1 MFAVMRSWN
10 RQRWTVAVMAGVA
23 AYFLMGL
30 PTAVIDN
37 PVFGRAV
44 AVTPWSGPVLIV
56 SSVLVGLIMATY
68 VNPLNGVDDRQVP
81 VDRHAK
87 LSGVG
92 GLLSFFA
99 IGCPV
104 CNKIVL
110 LALGTSGALNFFA
123 PLQPIL
129 AIAGVAFLGYALVK
143 RLRNEQSC
151 ALTIDEPTSAS
162 R

>member
-1 MFAVMRSWN
+1 MFAVLRSWN
-10 RQRWTVAVMAGVA
+10 RQRWTVAVLAGVA

-44 AVTPWSGPVLIV
+44 AVTPWSTPVLIV

-68 VNPLNGVDDRQVP
+68 VNPLQGGEMTI
-81 VDRHAK
+81 DRHGK
-87 LSGVG
+87 ISGVG

-129 AIAGVAFLGYALVK
+129 AIAGVAFLAYALVQ
-143 RLRNEQSC
+143 RLRNERSC
-151 ALTIDEPTSAS
+151 AVRVTETS

>member
-1 MFAVMRSWN
+1 MFAVLRSWN
-10 RQRWTVAVMAGVA
+10 RQRWTVAVLAGVA

-44 AVTPWSGPVLIV
+44 AVTGWSTPVLIV
-56 SSVLVGLIMATY
+56 SAVFVGLITATY
-68 VNPLNGVDDRQVP
+68 VNPMRELDDREIP
-81 VDRHAK
+81 VDRHLKA
-87 LSGVG
+87 SGVG

-129 AIAGVAFLGYALVK
+129 AIAGVAFLAYALVQ
-143 RLRNEQSC
+143 RLRNERSC
-151 ALTIDEPTSAS
+151 ALRAAIPT

>member
-1 MFAVMRSWN
+1 
-10 RQRWTVAVMAGVA
+10 MAGVA
-23 AYFLMGL
+23 AYFVMGL

-37 PVFGRAV
+37 PVFGRAI
-44 AVTPWSGPVLIV
+44 AVTAWSGPVLIV

-68 VNPLNGVDDRQVP
+68 VNPLESLADRQMKV
-81 VDRHAK
+81 
-87 LSGVG
+87 SGVG

-129 AIAGVAFLGYALVK
+129 AIAGVAFLVYALVQ
-143 RLRNEQSC
+143 RLRNERAC
-151 ALTIDEPTSAS
+151 TLRANRVSAS
-162 R
+162 TE

>member
-1 MFAVMRSWN
+1 MFRVLRSWN

-44 AVTPWSGPVLIV
+44 AVTPWSTPVLVI

-68 VNPLNGVDDRQVP
+68 VNPLNAIDDRQMKV
-81 VDRHAK
+81 
-87 LSGVG
+87 SGIG

-104 CNKIVL
+104 CNKLVL

-129 AIAGVAFLGYALVK
+129 AIAGVLLLGYALMK

-151 ALTIDEPTSAS
+151 ALPVDDRENTVQ
-162 R
+162 

>member
-1 MFAVMRSWN
+1 MFAVLRSWN
-10 RQRWTVAVMAGVA
+10 RQRWTVAVLAGVA

-44 AVTPWSGPVLIV
+44 AVTPWSTPVLIV

-68 VNPLNGVDDRQVP
+68 VNPLHALDDRQMP
-81 VDRHAK
+81 VDRQVK
-87 LSGVG
+87 ISGIG

-129 AIAGVAFLGYALVK
+129 AIAGVAFLVYALVQ
-143 RLRNEQSC
+143 RLRNERSC
-151 ALTIDEPTSAS
+151 ALRIDELSH
-162 R
+162 

>member
-1 MFAVMRSWN
+1 MFAVLRSWN
-10 RQRWTVAVMAGVA
+10 RQRWTVAVLSAVA
-23 AYFLMGL
+23 AFFLMGL

-44 AVTPWSGPVLIV
+44 AVTPWSTPVLLV
-56 SSVLVGLIMATY
+56 SSALVGLILATY
-68 VNPLNGVDDRQVP
+68 VNPVNALDDRQMKV
-81 VDRHAK
+81 
-87 LSGVG
+87 SGVG

-129 AIAGVAFLGYALVK
+129 AIAGVAFLAYALVQ
-143 RLRNEQSC
+143 RLRNERSC
-151 ALTIDEPTSAS
+151 ALRVDEPLS

>member
-1 MFAVMRSWN
+1 VFAVLRSWN
-10 RQRWTVAVMAGVA
+10 RQRWTVALLAAVA

-44 AVTPWSGPVLIV
+44 AVTPWSTPVLLV

-68 VNPLNGVDDRQVP
+68 VNPLHALDDRHMKV
-81 VDRHAK
+81 
-87 LSGVG
+87 SGVG

-129 AIAGVAFLGYALVK
+129 AMAGVLFLAYALVQ
-143 RLRNEQSC
+143 RLRNERSC
-151 ALTIDEPTSAS
+151 ALRVEEPLS

>member
-1 MFAVMRSWN
+1 MLAVLRSWN
-10 RQRWTVAVMAGVA
+10 RQRWTVAVLAGIA

-44 AVTPWSGPVLIV
+44 AVTPWSTPVLAV

-68 VNPLNGVDDRQVP
+68 VNSLHVLDDRQTP
-81 VDRHAK
+81 VDRHMK
-87 LSGVG
+87 MSGVG

-129 AIAGVAFLGYALVK
+129 AIAGVAFLAYALVQ
-143 RLRNEQSC
+143 RLRNERSC
-151 ALTIDEPTSAS
+151 ALRTAVPT

>member
-1 MFAVMRSWN
+1 MLTVMRSWN
-10 RQRWTVAVMAGVA
+10 RQRWMVAVMAGVA

-44 AVTPWSGPVLIV
+44 AVTPWSTPVLIV

-68 VNPLNGVDDRQVP
+68 VNPLNAFDDRQM
-81 VDRHAK
+81 K
-87 LSGVG
+87 MSGVG

-104 CNKIVL
+104 CNKVVL

-129 AIAGVAFLGYALVK
+129 AIAGVAFLTYALVK

-151 ALTIDEPTSAS
+151 AVKSEATSTATL
-162 R
+162 

>member
-1 MFAVMRSWN
+1 MLAVLRSWN
-10 RQRWTVAVMAGVA
+10 RQRWTVAVFAGVA

-44 AVTPWSGPVLIV
+44 AVTPWSTPVLIV

-68 VNPLNGVDDRQVP
+68 VNPLNAVDDHQMPIDRQ
-81 VDRHAK
+81 AK
-87 LSGVG
+87 ISGVG

-129 AIAGVAFLGYALVK
+129 AIAGVAVLVYALVQ
-143 RLRNEQSC
+143 RLRNERSC
-151 ALTIDEPTSAS
+151 ALRTEVSTS
-162 R
+162 

>member
-1 MFAVMRSWN
+1 MLAVMRSWN
-10 RQRWTVAVMAGVA
+10 RQRWLVAVMAGVA

-37 PVFGRAV
+37 PVFGRAI
-44 AVTPWSGPVLIV
+44 AVTPWSTPVLFV

-68 VNPLNGVDDRQVP
+68 VNPLNSLDDRQMKV
-81 VDRHAK
+81 
-87 LSGVG
+87 SGIG

-104 CNKIVL
+104 CNKVVL

-129 AIAGVAFLGYALVK
+129 AIAGVAFLAYALVK

-151 ALTIDEPTSAS
+151 SLSIDKPTSAS
-162 R
+162 L

>member
-1 MFAVMRSWN
+1 MFAVLRSWN
-10 RQRWTVAVMAGVA
+10 RQRWMVAVLAGVA

-44 AVTPWSGPVLIV
+44 AVTPWSTPVLIV

-68 VNPLNGVDDRQVP
+68 VNPLEDGEMTI
-81 VDRHAK
+81 DRHGK
-87 LSGVG
+87 ISGVG

-129 AIAGVAFLGYALVK
+129 AIAGVAFLAYALAQ
-143 RLRNEQSC
+143 RLRNERSC
-151 ALTIDEPTSAS
+151 AVRVTETS

>member
-1 MFAVMRSWN
+1 MFAVVRSWN

-37 PVFGRAV
+37 PVFGRAI
-44 AVTPWSGPVLIV
+44 AVTPWSTPVLIV
-56 SSVLVGLIMATY
+56 SSILVGLIMATY
-68 VNPLNGVDDRQVP
+68 VNPIGALDDRQMRV
-81 VDRHAK
+81 
-87 LSGVG
+87 SGVG

-104 CNKIVL
+104 CNKVVL

-129 AIAGVAFLGYALVK
+129 AIAGVAFLSYALVQ
-143 RLRNEQSC
+143 RLRNERSC
-151 ALTIDEPTSAS
+151 ALRASEPQDVS

>member
-1 MFAVMRSWN
+1 MSVCAVMRSWSY
-10 RQRWTVAVMAGVA
+10 QRWTVAVMASVA

-37 PVFGRAV
+37 PVFGRAI
-44 AVTPWSGPVLIV
+44 AVTPWSTPVLIV
-56 SSVLVGLIMATY
+56 SSALVGLIMATY
-68 VNPLNGVDDRQVP
+68 VNPVNARDDRQMKV
-81 VDRHAK
+81 
-87 LSGVG
+87 SGIG

-129 AIAGVAFLGYALVK
+129 AVAGVAFLGYALIQ
-143 RLRNEQSC
+143 RLRNERSC
-151 ALTIDEPTSAS
+151 VLQLAEPESATY
-162 R
+162 

>member
-1 MFAVMRSWN
+1 MLTVMRSWN
-10 RQRWTVAVMAGVA
+10 RQRWIVAVMAGVA

-44 AVTPWSGPVLIV
+44 AVTPWSTPVLIV

-68 VNPLNGVDDRQVP
+68 VNPLNAFDDRQM
-81 VDRHAK
+81 K
-87 LSGVG
+87 MSGVG

-104 CNKIVL
+104 CNKVVL

-129 AIAGVAFLGYALVK
+129 AIAGVAFLTYALVK

-151 ALTIDEPTSAS
+151 AVKSETSSTATY
-162 R
+162 